1 MLRIS
6 FQTLRARRGTL
17 AGAFIAIWLAVTL
30 AYGTGLLMDGALSAP
45 GPGRFAAAEAVLRA
59 KPADPTMPAPRLEA
73 TPRRARRRRR
83 RGRLVPG
90 RRMVGC
96 RPPRLGTG
104 QLHAHGWAS
113 AALTPYRLI
122 SGRAPSGPRELVADE
137 RLAAGER
144 VRVATPAGEAT
155 FRVTGT
161 VRGTAGPA
169 TLFFADRTAA
179 RLSGTPGLVNAIA
192 APSGTR
198 APSPDLEVLDRA
210 HAADAD
216 AGDPRAADRA
226 TLVAIFGTMG
236 GIAGAVALFVV
247 AGTFTLAITQRRR
260 EVAVL
265 RALGAAPHQ
274 VRRLIAGEALIV
286 SVVAGALGLL
296 AGRPLADAIVSI
308 LADHGTVPA
317 GFGPGSSWIPLVAAF
332 GGGILIAQLAV
343 FAAARRAGRTR
354 PAEALREAT
363 IEHARPGVLQLLVG
377 ALCLGGGIAMAL
389 IFKGMWAVAFAILE
403 GLLLAIGVGLL
414 GRALLGLPAAA
425 LALPLR
431 RLGASGLLAGT
442 SLAANRWRTAALATP
457 IVLVAMLAGTQAVV
471 EDSGR
476 RDTEAV
482 TAERVTAPYV
492 VTGRD
497 GAPVPASAAGE
508 IEKLRGVDGVAAVR
522 GTQLYPDGKLGE
534 NAPWTAAAIGSTG
547 APTLD
552 LGFTRG
558 SLEGRHGRP
567 RRRQPR
573 VRREQASST
582 TGESFTAHGRTLRVA
597 AIYERAAGL
606 GDVVTET
613 AIEPVNAVFVAGGRA
628 SLDRYASQRTG
639 LEVLTRDEY
648 RAGLRTA
655 ANEQAWAVWM
665 IIGLA
670 TLFAALALVNTAAMT
685 TSERRAELA
694 TIRLLGG
701 TTGTAIR
708 TIALE
713 TLPTVLVALGAGAA
727 IVATTVHGVPQ
738 GLTGIPLSIP
748 LTLIAAL
755 TAGAAALGLL
765 AALVSTRLA
774 LRTSPAEA
782 MRAT

>member
-1 MLRIS
+1 
-6 FQTLRARRGTL
+6 
-17 AGAFIAIWLAVTL
+17 
-30 AYGTGLLMDGALSAP
+30 
-45 GPGRFAAAEAVLRA
+45 
-59 KPADPTMPAPRLEA
+59 MPAPRLDA
-73 TPRRARRRRR
+73 ALVARFE
-83 RGRLVPG
+83 GGVGDVAFPVGAWSGG
-90 RRMVGC
+90 RR
-96 RPPRLGTG
+96 LGSG
-104 QLHAHGWAS
+104 PLHAHGWAS
-113 AALTPYRLI
+113 AALTPYRLT
-122 SGRAPSGPRELVADE
+122 SGRAPSGPREVVADE
-137 RLAAGER
+137 RLAAGAR

-161 VRGTAGPA
+161 VRGSAGPP
-169 TLFFADRTAA
+169 TLFFADKTRRPPVRHT
-179 RLSGTPGLVNAIA
+179 RPSTPSPPRRVRRRSAS
-192 APSGTR
+192 APPR
-198 APSPDLEVLDRA
+198 APHATARRSGLEVLDRD

-286 SVVAGALGLL
+286 SVVAGVLGLL
-296 AGRPLADAIVSI
+296 AGRPLADAIVSM
-308 LADHGTVPA
+308 LAEHGTVPP

-332 GGGILIAQLAV
+332 GGGILVAQLAV

-354 PAEALREAT
+354 PAEALREAV
-363 IEHARPGVLQLLVG
+363 IERARPGVLQLLVG

-389 IFKGMWAVAFAILE
+389 IFKGMWAVSFAILE
-403 GLLLAIGVGLL
+403 GLLLAVGVGLL

-425 LALPLR
+425 LAYPLR
-431 RLGASGLLAGT
+431 RLGASGLLAGA

-497 GAPVPASAAGE
+497 GAPIPATVAAE
-508 IEKLRGVDGVAAVR
+508 LAKLRGVDGVAAVR
-522 GTQLYPDGKLGE
+522 DGRLYPDGALGE
-534 NAPWTAAAIGSTG
+534 KAPWSTAAVSAAG

-552 LGFTRG
+552 LGFIRG
-558 SLEGRHGRP
+558 SLADVAGD
-567 RRRQPR
+567 R
-573 VRREQASST
+573 VAVSRVFADSGDLSP
-582 TGESFTAHGRTLRVA
+582 GESFTAHGRTLARGRDLRARRRSGRRRHRGLAGAGERGLRGRWPRCLGPLRRRAQRPRGAHPRRVPP
-597 AIYERAAGL
+597 
-606 GDVVTET
+606 D
-613 AIEPVNAVFVAGGRA
+613 
-628 SLDRYASQRTG
+628 
-639 LEVLTRDEY
+639 
-648 RAGLRTA
+648 LRTA
-655 ANEQAWAVWM
+655 ANAQAWAVWM

-670 TLFAALALVNTAAMT
+670 TLFSALALINTAAMT

-708 TIALE
+708 TVALE

-738 GLTGIPLSIP
+738 GLTGVPLSIP

-774 LRTSPAEA
+774 LRASPSEA